1 MSVIPLYRNWAVRI
15 RQRWV
20 RLWGTQARGLGK
32 SLRRYLSVLPI
43 FGYNMRQSRAV
54 DQLLLGKREKEMAS
68 KQTILMVDDQMSV
81 RTLVQDYLTQEGYR
95 VVVASNGKEAL
106 YAARHEKPDLILLD
120 IMMPEM
126 GGYDFIR
133 AHRQECNTPIILLT
147 AKLDETD
154 KVLGLEL
161 GADDYVTKPFGMRE
175 LVARVHA
182 VLRRT
187 GRQDVQVDVLRVGAI
202 VLDRSAM
209 TVTVDDAPVH
219 LTPSEFKLLE
229 TLMTYPG
236 RAFSR
241 LDLLEA
247 LQGVAL
253 QGAES
258 TINIHIRN
266 LRAKIEPDPKHP
278 SYIETVF
285 GVGYRL
291 CSD

>member
-1 MSVIPLYRNWAVRI
+1 
-15 RQRWV
+15 
-20 RLWGTQARGLGK
+20 
-32 SLRRYLSVLPI
+32 
-43 FGYNMRQSRAV
+43 
-54 DQLLLGKREKEMAS
+54 MAP
-68 KQTILMVDDQMSV
+68 KQTILMVDDQLSV
-81 RTLVQDYLTQEGYR
+81 RTLVREYLTEEGYR
-95 VVVASNGKEAL
+95 VVTAGNGQEAL

-133 AHRQECNTPIILLT
+133 VHRQERDTPIILLT
-147 AKLDETD
+147 AKLEETD

-175 LVARVHA
+175 LVARIHA

-187 GRQDVQVDVLRVGAI
+187 GRLTAQVDVLRVGAI
-202 VLDRSAM
+202 TLDKSARA
-209 TVTVDDAPVH
+209 VTVDGAPVH

-229 TLMTYPG
+229 TLMTHPG
-236 RAFSR
+236 HAFSR

-253 QGAES
+253 EGVES
-258 TINIHIRN
+258 TINIHVRN

-291 CSD
+291 CSE